1 MSTMFRGNRIDPTT
15 RGGRTHRL
23 VRGFTLIELMIV
35 VAIIG
40 ILAAV
45 AIPAFMQYI
54 RRSKSSEATIN
65 LRKIF
70 DGAAAYYSDEHSNRA
85 GEILSRQFPATVA
98 STPGGAACVGGETKK
113 FTPNDA
119 LWRHP
124 SWSALK
130 FGIDD
135 PFLFQYDFDSA
146 GTGVGS
152 SFTVGAHGDMDC
164 DATLSTFE
172 RVATIDQQNNFSGGA
187 QGVYAHRPN
196 E

>member
-1 MSTMFRGNRIDPTT
+1 M
-15 RGGRTHRL
+15 RL
-23 VRGFTLIELMIV
+23 QAVGSRWAAGKTKRFKGMRGFTLIELMIV

-45 AIPAFMQYI
+45 AIPAFMRYI
-54 RRSKSSEATIN
+54 RRSKSTEATIN

-70 DGAAAYYSDEHSNRA
+70 DGAAAYYSDEHANRA
-85 GEILSRQFPATVA
+85 GDILSRQFPASVA
-98 STPGGAACVGGETKK
+98 STPDVPACVAGESKK
-113 FTPNDA
+113 FTPDA
-119 LWRHP
+119 DMWRQP
-124 SWSALK
+124 TWSAVK

-152 SFTVGAHGDMDC
+152 TFTVGAHGDLDC
-164 DATLSTFE
+164 NGTLSTFE
-172 RVATIDQQNNFSGGA
+172 RVAKIDQNNNFSGGA
-187 QGVYAHRPN
+187 QGVYSKLPN